1 MIYKG
6 NSVSE
11 GIAVGRVICYK
22 PFKPQVEERKISA
35 ADMEESLKRF
45 QDALDKSRRELTDI
59 KDGLEQDKNDK
70 SMIFLAHLDIL
81 EDEVMT
87 KEITDSISEGKDSP
101 DWAIYKV
108 YNCYIDKLCAG
119 RSSVIRERAADLE
132 DVRNRLLKNWY
143 GIKESNLSELKE
155 PAVVVAHDLLPSDTA
170 VMDRK
175 NILAIIT
182 EAGGRTSH
190 SAIIARSYG
199 IPAISGL
206 SGALGLL
213 RDGETVVADATTG
226 DILTDQDEETLA
238 YYRRKREEY
247 LSCVKMLEQYLD
259 KPAVTKDGRRIEIGL
274 NIGSREEDMDSHR
287 KYVDMVG
294 LFRTEFMYMS
304 SDYLPAEEQ
313 QFEAYM
319 KILVTFGKKPVIL
332 RTLDI
337 GGDKALPCLAL
348 PKEENPFLGKRALR
362 LCFDRPELFKTQLR
376 AALRASI
383 YGNLWIMFPMVGSM
397 DDLRRAKK
405 ILEEVKQ
412 ELAEEKITFSKEVK
426 AGIMIEIP
434 SIAIMAE
441 KAAKEVDFAS
451 IGTNDLC
458 QYLLAADRINPEVAG
473 YYQSYH
479 PALFS
484 LIGHVAREFHKA
496 GKPICICGE
505 LGGDE
510 LAVPVLVGLGMD
522 RLSMNFSSVAKIK
535 KLLSEM
541 TIQQMQ
547 AYAQAVTGMDTAAE
561 AEEYLR
567 KVLQCS

>member
-1 MIYKG
+1 
-6 NSVSE
+6 VL
-11 GIAVGRVICYK
+11 
-22 PFKPQVEERKISA
+22 F
-35 ADMEESLKRF
+35 
-45 QDALDKSRRELTDI
+45 
-59 KDGLEQDKNDK
+59 
-70 SMIFLAHLDIL
+70 
-81 EDEVMT
+81 
-87 KEITDSISEGKDSP
+87 
-101 DWAIYKV
+101 
-108 YNCYIDKLCAG
+108 
-119 RSSVIRERAADLE
+119 RS
-132 DVRNRLLKNWY
+132 
-143 GIKESNLSELKE
+143 
-155 PAVVVAHDLLPSDTA
+155 
-170 VMDRK
+170 
-175 NILAIIT
+175 
-182 EAGGRTSH
+182 
-190 SAIIARSYG
+190 
-199 IPAISGL
+199 
-206 SGALGLL
+206 
-213 RDGETVVADATTG
+213 
-226 DILTDQDEETLA
+226 LA

-259 KPAVTKDGRRIEIGL
+259 RPAVTKDGRRIEIGL
-274 NIGSREEDMDSHR
+274 NIGSREEDMDSRR

-294 LFRTEFMYMS
+294 LFRTEFMYMN
-304 SDYLPAEEQ
+304 SDYLPTEEQ

-319 KILVTFGKKPVIL
+319 KILITFGKKPVIL

-412 ELAEEKITFSKEVK
+412 ELAEEKIAFSKEVK

-484 LIGHVAREFHKA
+484 LIGHVAAEFHKA